1 MKKLIEKIIPRRQ
14 VVVNYI
20 SILIVLII
28 LSFIFFWSSNLYT
41 LTFKSS
47 DTDFMKSVV
56 ASFAGAFFAFLFLR
70 VGEILEKYYQRQV
83 KHFNA
88 LVSMEIFFDELGTII
103 HDNIYLL
110 PAFRSTINSGNVYA
124 SIMRPLPIRRDYY
137 EELHDIK
144 LINDLYKLN
153 YDIRRINDDLESAND
168 WYLHLRQIYT
178 TGQMQPEHYIV
189 NAKILSENL
198 KVIQAG
204 LLLLLDDVIRL
215 DAITKIR
222 AEADK
227 PLLTRFMH
235 FIINKTRQDITPK
248 QVKQKM
254 KVLKGEIAQSGKD
267 SQPRIEKIKN
277 MVKEIQ

>member
-1 MKKLIEKIIPRRQ
+1 MRKTIKKWLLNRQKIENYLAII
-14 VVVNYI
+14 
-20 SILIVLII
+20 IVLVIS
-28 LSFIFFWSSNLYT
+28 SFIIFWLSSLYS
-41 LTFKSS
+41 LAFKSN
-47 DTDFMKSVV
+47 DADFMKSVV

-88 LVSMEIFFDELGTII
+88 LVSMEIFFDELGTIV

-110 PAFRSTINSGNVYA
+110 PTFRSTINSGNVYA

-153 YDIRRINDDLESAND
+153 YDLRRINDDLESAND

-178 TGQMQPEHYIV
+178 TGQMQPDHYIE

-198 KVIQAG
+198 KVIQAA
-204 LLLLLDDVIRL
+204 LTLLLDDVVRL

-222 AEADK
+222 LEADK

-235 FIINKTRQDITPK
+235 FIIDKTRQDIKPK
-248 QVKQKM
+248 QIEQKM
-254 KVLKGEIAQSGKD
+254 KALKSEIAESGKD
-267 SQPRIEKIKN
+267 SQPRIEKIKK
-277 MVKEIQ
+277 MVEEMQ

>member
-1 MKKLIEKIIPRRQ
+1 
-14 VVVNYI
+14 
-20 SILIVLII
+20 
-28 LSFIFFWSSNLYT
+28 
-41 LTFKSS
+41 
-47 DTDFMKSVV
+47 MKSVV

-88 LVSMEIFFDELGTII
+88 LVSMEIFFDELGTIV

-178 TGQMQPEHYIV
+178 TGQMQADHYIE

-198 KVIQAG
+198 KVIQAA
-204 LLLLLDDVIRL
+204 LTLLLDDVVKL

-222 AEADK
+222 LEADK

-235 FIINKTRQDITPK
+235 FVIDKTRQDITPN
-248 QVKQKM
+248 QIEQKM
-254 KVLKGEIAQSGKD
+254 KALKGEIAESGKD
-267 SQPRIEKIKN
+267 SQPRIEKIKK
-277 MVKEIQ
+277 MVEEMQ